1 MANMVNIDELARLWN
16 KGGLSLTSRRY
27 RQLAKEGHVPDP
39 VKGMVDAPLAL
50 IKLAAYYHQ
59 QSSMSG
65 DLSLT
70 DERTR
75 LTRINA
81 DKKELELQKAKGELI
96 KTEIAVKL
104 WGGIIVN
111 IKKKLDQIVAKL
123 PPLAYGLTIPEIKSV
138 TERII
143 FEVSS
148 EIANPDLGELARMDG
163 RKKGVAPVK
172 ATGDSKR
179 KPVGRQKPDVKPGG
193 KRGAGKVV
201 HVKG

>member
-59 QSSMSG
+59 QSRMSG

-96 KTEIAVKL
+96 NTEIAVKL

-179 KPVGRQKPDVKPGG
+179 KPVGRQKPNVKPGD